1 MAGFEPY
8 DRDAEAIEREIA
20 CRGMLLGIDWDDTA
34 QLRLLATE
42 MLDGGAELVQRLA
55 RSSDA
60 RERARG
66 ELFAL
71 AILMQ
76 QTMAESAGRDIHTHG
91 GRVWKA
97 LGRALFDAAASRR
110 MTNQ

>member
-55 RSSDA
+55 RSTPTRSLPSSRPRRCDGCA
-60 RERARG
+60 RASSRSSR
-66 ELFAL
+66 
-71 AILMQ
+71 
-76 QTMAESAGRDIHTHG
+76 R
-91 GRVWKA
+91 R
-97 LGRALFDAAASRR
+97 ASRPACTCAAR
-110 MTNQ
+110 TRRSTRAWRCR